1 MSGAAPLRVVI
12 VGGGCAGMTTA
23 YELTR
28 PHHRGRYQVTVIQEG
43 WRLGG
48 KGASGRGPHGRIEE
62 HGLHLWLGWYENA
75 FAMMRE
81 TYGELGTPFASW
93 RDAFVPAS
101 HVVVAH
107 RTPNPGWEL
116 WSTFFPPL
124 PGEPG
129 DAALDRLDVRVPM
142 LDLVTRGLAGL
153 REALRY
159 AYGLTIAGVPVG
171 PIEQLAEAVER
182 WAYTTTAP
190 VAARLAEAL
199 GLTIALAQGLA
210 TRAVDLTTDGRARE
224 LAVALVQAAQ
234 ALVQALVEP
243 PIALPG
249 GLLPA
254 VDLGLTI
261 ARGILTERL
270 DGHPLGFDAIDHHDF
285 AAWLRLHGAS
295 EATVSG
301 ATVRGFYSLA
311 FAFVDGDASR
321 PAAAAGKAV
330 RLLIR
335 LLLGYRGAI
344 FYKMR
349 AGMGDVVF
357 APLYRLLQQR
367 GVRFEFFQRVRE
379 LEVAGPPGAR
389 YVSAIDLQVQTETV
403 GHRPYQPL
411 VEVRGIPSW
420 PSEPHWAQLVD
431 GAAHQRA
438 RVDFES
444 IEAPSVGQRRLEVG
458 RDFDFVVLAVG
469 AGAVPQVA
477 RAVIAADERW
487 QQMVAHLATVAT
499 QAFQLWLRRDTE
511 ALGWRRGPA
520 TLSAYAHP
528 FDTWAEMTHTL
539 PAEDWPPPGPRS
551 VAYFCNVMP
560 EAELVRAEP
569 DRPGFEVRARQQVLD
584 NVRGY
589 LGEALGPLWPRALT
603 AAGDFDW
610 SLLHDHR
617 GVPAQD
623 ARALEGQHVRANVRP
638 TERYP
643 LCLPGSPRH
652 RISPLATGLDNLT
665 ICGDW
670 TGNGL
675 DLGCVEGAVV
685 SGKLAAHAVSGVPA
699 LRDIPGYDG
708 P

>member
-1 MSGAAPLRVVI
+1 MSVDTPLRVAI
-12 VGGGCAGMTTA
+12 VGGGCAGLTTA

-28 PHHRGRYQVTVIQEG
+28 PHHGNRYHVTVFQEG

-48 KGASGRGPHGRIEE
+48 KGASGRGPHSRIEE

-81 TYGELGTPFASW
+81 TYRELGTPFASW
-93 RDAFVPAS
+93 HDAFVPAP

-107 RTPNPGWEL
+107 RTPSPGWEL

-124 PGEPG
+124 PGQPG
-129 DAALDRLDVRVPM
+129 DAALDRADVRVPM
-142 LDLVTRGLAGL
+142 LELVTRGLSSL

-159 AYGLTIAGVPVG
+159 AYGMTIAGVPAG
-171 PIEQLAEAVER
+171 PIEQLAEEVER
-182 WAYTTTAP
+182 WAHATPAP
-190 VAARLAEAL
+190 VAARVADAL
-199 GLTIALAQGLA
+199 GLTIALIRELA
-210 TRAVDLTTDGRARE
+210 NRAVDLTIDGRARE
-224 LAVALVQAAQ
+224 LAVTLVQAAQ
-234 ALVQALVEP
+234 ALAQTLVDP
-243 PIALPG
+243 PLALPG

-254 VDLGLTI
+254 IDLALTI
-261 ARGILTERL
+261 ARGVLAERL
-270 DGHPLGFDAIDHHDF
+270 DAHPLGFDAIDHHDF
-285 AAWLRLHGAS
+285 AAWLRLHGAC

-311 FAFVDGDASR
+311 FAFVDGDPSR
-321 PAAAAGKAV
+321 PSAAAGKAV

-344 FYKMR
+344 FFKMR

-357 APLYRLLQQR
+357 APLFRLLERR
-367 GVRFEFFQRVRE
+367 GVAFEFFHRVRE
-379 LEVAGPPGAR
+379 LEVDGPPGGR
-389 YVSAIDLQVQTETV
+389 HISAIDLEVQARV
-403 GHRPYQPL
+403 MDRRPYQPL
-411 VEVRGIPSW
+411 VDVRGIPSW
-420 PSEPHWAQLVD
+420 PSEPRWEQLVD
-431 GAAHQRA
+431 GAALRGA
-438 RVDFES
+438 SVDFES
-444 IEAPSVGQRRLEVG
+444 SDAPAIAQRRLEVG

-477 RAVIAADERW
+477 RSLIAADERW
-487 QQMVAHLATVAT
+487 KRMAAHLTTVAT

-539 PAEDWPPPGPRS
+539 AAEDWPPPGPRS
-551 VAYFCNVMP
+551 VAYFCNVLP
-560 EAELVRAEP
+560 EAELARAGP
-569 DRPGFEVRARQQVLD
+569 DRAGYEVRARQQVLN

-589 LGEALGPLWPRALT
+589 LGEALEPLWPRALN
-603 AAGDFDW
+603 ADGDFDW

-617 GVPAQD
+617 GVVAQD
-623 ARALEGQHVRANVRP
+623 ARALEGQYIRANVRP
-638 TERYP
+638 TDRYP
-643 LCLPGSPRH
+643 LCLPGSPQH
-652 RISPLATGLDNLT
+652 RISPLDTGIDNLT

-670 TGNGL
+670 TANGL

-685 SGKLAAHAVSGVPA
+685 SGKLAAHALSGRPA
-699 LRDIPGYDG
+699 LEDIPGYDG